1 MSLISGSKDVM
12 MGFFRY
18 VAALVLVW
26 TLPVLLGT
34 DAHGGQVL
42 TKCHITCRCLQD
54 NTVGNFAF
62 VIPVDQTPDIGFES
76 DVACKAYG
84 HRVCSDG
91 CNGLKFSYTYQVVS
105 P

>member
-1 MSLISGSKDVM
+1 MGISRCMVT
-12 MGFFRY
+12 F
-18 VAALVLVW
+18 VLVL
-26 TLPVLLGT
+26 TMSVLVAT
-34 DAHGGQVL
+34 AAAGGQVL

-62 VIPVDQTPDIGFES
+62 VVPVDQTPDIGF
-76 DVACKAYG
+76 DADMMCKAYG
-84 HRVCSDG
+84 NRVCSDG